1 MFGFPRQCCK
11 HIGLSRRYC
20 SRNVR
25 DGQYCLD
32 LVRKQDYEGF
42 LVSLLMPDT
51 SRSAAITLRAFNAEL
66 ASVRD
71 SVSNVHIGKMRLQFW
86 KDGLENIY
94 AGKPSHQPIAKE
106 LFKAVNRHKL
116 SKRWLS
122 QMIKERENTLEDKP
136 FPSVADVESYAE
148 NTSSSLLYLV
158 LQSLGIQDVHADHA
172 ASHIGKSQGIVNL
185 IRGIPLLAQRR
196 DVLIPMELTIK
207 YDLSQEDIIR
217 GNRCQDMKD
226 MTFELASLANS
237 HLKHA
242 RELKKDVTPGA
253 IPAFLATAPIESYL
267 KRIQR
272 ADFDVFHRSL
282 SNRYPLLPAKIWLQN
297 FRKTY

>member
-1 MFGFPRQCCK
+1 MLCFRRQIRSY
-11 HIGLSRRYC
+11 IGTCRRYC

-42 LVSLLMPDT
+42 LVSLLMPEE

-71 SVSNVHIGKMRLQFW
+71 SVSNVHIGKLRLQFW

-94 AGKPSHQPIAKE
+94 AGKPAHQPIALE

-122 QMIKERENTLEDKP
+122 RMIEEREKTLEDKP

-148 NTSSSLLYLV
+148 NTSSSLLYLT
-158 LQSLGIQDVHADHA
+158 LQSLGIHDVHADHA

-185 IRGIPLLAQRR
+185 LRGIPLLAQRR
-196 DVLIPMELTIK
+196 DVLIPMELTIR
-207 YDLSQEDIIR
+207 YNLSQEDVIR
-217 GNRCQDMKD
+217 GNRSQDMKD
-226 MTFELASLANS
+226 LTYDLASLANS

-242 RELKKDVTPGA
+242 RKLKKDVIPGA
-253 IPAFLATAPIESYL
+253 FPAFLATAPIDSYL
-267 KRIQR
+267 KRIQQ
-272 ADFDVFHRSL
+272 ADFDVFHPSL
-282 SNRYPLLPAKIWLQN
+282 SKRYPLLPVKIWLQN
-297 FRKTY
+297 YRRTF